1 MARWSRRA
9 WRHKGGPMKG
19 GVSCCQTKLRWI
31 KRQKCRQF
39 QVGTIIGYEV
49 QVPITSVV
57 LHCTRLR
64 RCNASGII
72 CSQTQMKG
80 FFKCVCV
87 CARAPKICEPCKTKQ
102 SSLYDWPRHWPTRWS
117 ACSALL
123 LPAVNYCDRVAGK
136 NFKLSGSKTRQTS
149 QSKNSK
155 RFLIVPGWG
164 QM

>member
-39 QVGTIIGYEV
+39 QVGPIIGYEV
-49 QVPITSVV
+49 QVLITSAV

-64 RCNASGII
+64 RCNAVALSAHNRKWRVF
-72 CSQTQMKG
+72 SS
-80 FFKCVCV
+80 VCV
-87 CARAPKICEPCKTKQ
+87 CARTKIGEPCKTKQ

-155 RFLIVPGWG
+155 RFLTVPGWG